1 MTEKFK
7 SMLMECYSPYAVEQI
22 DYEKFA
28 KMILQECFDV
38 LSDGKSYNH
47 CVRTTFDQGLAACVT
62 EKSIEAICERF
73 GVKRIYGVNSER
85 IVG

>member
-1 MTEKFK
+1 MNEKFK

-28 KMILQECFDV
+28 KMLLQECFDI
-38 LSDGKSYNH
+38 LSDEKTYNS
-47 CVRTTFDQGLAACVT
+47 CVFTTFDQSQAICVT
-62 EKSIEAICERF
+62 EKTIEAICERF
-73 GVKRIYGVNSER
+73 DVKRTYGVNGER

>member
-1 MTEKFK
+1 MNEKFK

-28 KMILQECFDV
+28 KMILQECFNI
-38 LSDGKSYNH
+38 LSDQKTYNQ
-47 CVRTTFDQGLAACVT
+47 CTRTTFDQGLAACVA
-62 EKSIEAICERF
+62 EKSIEAICENF
-73 GVKRIYGVNSER
+73 NVKRIYGVNSER